1 MFLVAGGFGVWLA
14 GPLEFLINFMVMS
27 LPYSYGWLSLLLS
40 GACLV
45 ISLHVGCPSFCVMV
59 EWALE
64 KCRGPKLLLQLFV
77 RSFRTVSIHLRLF
90 QFVSPTDAVRGLY
103 LISNIMRASG
113 FLILFGV
120 WASNFF
126 CFFPSLGGNK
136 LLVFWVVSRGVGY
149 QDEGMCLVFLYCSC
163 FEKEF
168 CASCFG

>member
-1 MFLVAGGFGVWLA
+1 MAGWSPGVFNQFHGNVSSLIVWMAVIATEWCVPSNIPPCGLSFFLCDGRMG
-14 GPLEFLINFMVMS
+14 
-27 LPYSYGWLSLLLS
+27 YSMRNLG
-40 GACLV
+40 
-45 ISLHVGCPSFCVMV
+45 
-59 EWALE
+59 LE